1 MVDSFL
7 ARRKSASIDR
17 ERNPPM
23 SEAATTTAKQA
34 IRNCQCMLGWTG
46 TAGSGS
52 TLAMAENPATVCD
65 RTTRKSFAQGHDAR
79 MSSRLATEI
88 ATGQTSAE
96 VATKLVQMAGGTAAL
111 VSKMLH
117 SAQLRMDK
125 AQKKLATAPTEDDE
139 LTAAGAES
147 TASDEGPER
156 SGPGMNTFTDPM
168 AEDDDDEGHGDAFP
182 EEPEL
187 PELGAEWSVK
197 HGKRSYKAKVIEVHT
212 GERVASHKLG
222 QGRDCCHDLATGEI
236 VDLSDGA
243 DDDTPPF

>member
-1 MVDSFL
+1 
-7 ARRKSASIDR
+7 
-17 ERNPPM
+17 M

-52 TLAMAENPATVCD
+52 TLAMADNPATVCD

-88 ATGQTSAE
+88 ANGETTAE
-96 VATKLVQMAGGTAAL
+96 VATTLVQRAGGTAAL

-117 SAQLRMDK
+117 SAKLRMEK
-125 AQKKLATAPTEDDE
+125 AQKASATDQDDDE
-139 LTAAGAES
+139 MAAAGAENM
-147 TASDEGPER
+147 ASDEGISLNDARERMGLEPLDDPAANEGPDR

-168 AEDDDDEGHGDAFP
+168 ADEADEGH

-187 PELGAEWSVK
+187 PELGAEWSVR
-197 HGKRSYKAKVIEVHT
+197 HGKRSYKATVIEAHT

-222 QGRDCCHDLATGEI
+222 QGRDCYHDLATGEI
-236 VDLSDGA
+236 VDLSSDDEDG
-243 DDDTPPF
+243 DTPPF